1 MSRAVTTSNRI
12 ELRIPSE
19 QKAVLARAA
28 ALENLDLTGF
38 IMRTVLPEAQAVVE
52 RSERIKL
59 SERDTLFLLDLLE
72 NPPEPTEALIKAV
85 RAGKTLR

>member
-1 MSRAVTTSNRI
+1 MPRAVTTSNRI

-19 QKAVLARAA
+19 QKAVLTRAA

-52 RSERIKL
+52 RAERIKL
-59 SERDTLFLLDLLE
+59 SEQDTLFLLDLLE
-72 NPPEPTEALIKAV
+72 NPPAPTERLIQAFK
-85 RAGKTLR
+85 AGKTLR